1 MSDLGMREKL
11 EFFKAEIRMERLSI
25 GDKAAVQA
33 SLMVVDALIE
43 IRDVNM
49 ALLEAV
55 LDLRDQGRAQN

>member
-1 MSDLGMREKL
+1 MGMREKL
-11 EFFKAEIRMERLSI
+11 DFFKAEVRMERLSI

-43 IRDVNM
+43 IRDINM

-55 LDLRDQGRAQN
+55 LDIRDLRRGQD